1 MYQKRYTIN
10 KQTIFVL
17 SFKNN
22 PCQRDQLNSLNSR
35 KMNFDALTDE
45 QLLELFRSIL
55 SEIAQRG
62 GATESAAREIAL
74 SEKEKTEIISRAT
87 EREARRMREEEA
99 ERIAR
104 EVAEKLRA
112 EQKKAEAEK
121 EAAKVAGWWKTQKKQ
136 SQMLFDLLGSDDLY
150 VSVWSRDGKGLSD
163 KRVYLKSGDYFNGK
177 EIAVFYHHG
186 NGKNAPKS
194 IETSN
199 LKKYLPEGKD
209 FAEYKEELRIVLE
222 TISTAWNNCK
232 FNVKESLSAQV
243 A

>member
-1 MYQKRYTIN
+1 MIN
-10 KQTIFVL
+10 KQPIFVL
-17 SFKNN
+17 SLKKQPVPAGLFNN
-22 PCQRDQLNSLNSR
+22 LTLR

-87 EREARRMREEEA
+87 EREARRLREEEA

-104 EVAEKLRA
+104 EVAVKLRA
-112 EQKKAEAEK
+112 EQSKAKADAEAEK
-121 EAAKVAGWWKTQKKQ
+121 VRNWWKKQKEQ
-136 SQMLFDLLGSDDLY
+136 SQMLFDLLDSTDLY
-150 VSVWSRDGKGLSD
+150 ISVWSRDGKGLSD
-163 KRVYLKSGDYFNGK
+163 KRVYLKSGDYFNGTQ
-177 EIAVFYHHG
+177 IAVYYDHG

-194 IETSN
+194 IETSSLN
-199 LKKYLPEGKD
+199 KYLPEGKD
-209 FAEYKEELRIVLE
+209 FAEFKEELRVVLE
-222 TISTAWNNCK
+222 KIAAGWINCK
-232 FNVKESLSAQV
+232 FNVRESLAAQV